1 MKKLVTLLFLIGSLC
16 LSTYSQAVDMA
27 DVEKKSAAI
36 SKSAADTTDTKKWT
50 FKGMAGVNLSQASF
64 TNWSGGGENSVATN
78 AYCVG
83 GAYYRKDRSAWDN
96 DLSLGYG
103 VLYTGTNGWRKSSD
117 QIDFSSKYGYAATDK
132 LFYSALAGFNTQ
144 FAKGFNY
151 PNDSIYISKF
161 MAPGYAIASIGI
173 DYRPVSS
180 LSIFASPITGR
191 FTFVLDDSLSH
202 IGAFG
207 VDIDKKIKAQ
217 IGAYTRIAYNANVMT
232 NVNINSRLE
241 LFTAYDKSFG
251 NIVVNW
257 EVMVGMKIN
266 KYLTATLNTVLRYD
280 NAIKYVDKEG
290 IEHGPRVQFKQLLGV
305 GLAYQF

>member
-1 MKKLVTLLFLIGSLC
+1 MKKLFILLFISSLC
-16 LSTYSQAVDMA
+16 LSAYSQVVDMA
-27 DVEKKSAAI
+27 DVEKKAAAI
-36 SKSAADTTDTKKWT
+36 SQAAADTAEIKKWT
-50 FKGMAGVNLSQASF
+50 FKGMAGINLSQASF

-83 GAYYRKDRSAWDN
+83 GAYYRKNRSAWDN
-96 DLSLGYG
+96 DVSLGYG
-103 VLYTGTNGWRKSSD
+103 VLYTGENGWRKSSD
-117 QIDFSSKYGYAATDK
+117 QIDFSSRYGYAATEK
-132 LFYSALAGFNTQ
+132 LFYSALASFNTQ

-173 DYRPVSS
+173 DYRPINS
-180 LSIFASPITGR
+180 LSIFASPLTGR
-191 FTFVLDDSLSH
+191 FTFVMDDSLSH
-202 IGAFG
+202 VGAFG
-207 VDIDKKIKAQ
+207 VDEDKKFKAQ

-232 NVNINSRLE
+232 NVNVNSRLE

-266 KYLTATLNTVLRYD
+266 KYLTATLNTILRYD
-280 NAIKYVDKEG
+280 DNIKFVDKNGET
-290 IEHGPRVQFKQLLGV
+290 HGPRVQFKQLLGV